1 MGVFESTVDGMG
13 TQYVYPQEN
22 GHRENVKWFWAGNE
36 ENGLLCKMENGLGLN
51 LQNYTDESLEK
62 AGHPFQVEKAED
74 VIIHIDYLHSGL
86 GSNSCGQEQLEE
98 DKVKRQDF
106 QMSFTLE
113 KVGKGQELLAA
124 RKKYID

>member
-1 MGVFESTVDGMG
+1 
-13 TQYVYPQEN
+13 
-22 GHRENVKWFWAGNE
+22 
-36 ENGLLCKMENGLGLN
+36 MENGLGLN

-62 AGHPFQVEKAED
+62 AGHPFQVEKAEN

-113 KVGKGQELLAA
+113 KVEKGQELLAA